1 MIYRNLVLSKVD
13 LENIYNKM
21 NTEKLKIVSLRGSKL
36 GFDNYQDIYFL
47 KEKVNDIRYI
57 EEKNDLCREKEE
69 LSFIIDIENQGVKPC
84 FLRRGIYCL

>member
-47 KEKVNDIRYI
+47 KENADDIRYI
-57 EEKNDLCREKEE
+57 EEKMIFVEKRKN
-69 LSFIIDIENQGVKPC
+69 LV
-84 FLRRGIYCL
+84 LL